1 MVLKRKPINMVLRIL
16 LTFLLTI
23 SLAYGACP
31 TFQRVNQG
39 DPAPCNGAF
48 FNTKAEKKLK
58 DSHSKLTK
66 QNEVLKGNLKLS
78 DLQVQN
84 REEKSKIW
92 QKEAQ
97 RQAEERMK
105 LMGNLRTGIII
116 GVSGTILVFFV
127 NSLII
132 KASK

>member
-1 MVLKRKPINMVLRIL
+1 MVLRIL
-16 LTFLLTI
+16 LTFMITT

-58 DSHSKLTK
+58 AAHSKLTQ
-66 QNEVLKGNLKLS
+66 QNKILKDNLKLS

-84 REEKSKIW
+84 REEKTKIW
-92 QKEAQ
+92 KAEAQ

-105 LMGNLRTGIII
+105 LMGNLRMGIII
-116 GVSGTILVFFV
+116 GVSGTILVFVV